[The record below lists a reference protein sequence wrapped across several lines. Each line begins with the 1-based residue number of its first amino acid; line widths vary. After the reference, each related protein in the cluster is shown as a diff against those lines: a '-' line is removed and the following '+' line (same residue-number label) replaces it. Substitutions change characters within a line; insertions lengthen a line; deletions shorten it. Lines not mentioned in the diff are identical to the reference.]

1 MVGPL
6 LAGFVFTWQGSRA
19 PFFVSAGVLALA
31 ALIGLSYHRRHGAS
45 FDLKRSG
52 GAQPAS

>member
-1 MVGPL
+1 L